1 MSLTH
6 KSIDELH
13 ELLVN
18 KDISAVE
25 LTKDTLESIVAREDK
40 VDSFITVAEEA
51 ALAQAQAIDERG
63 IDAAN
68 PLSGIPLAVKDNIST
83 KGIHSSV

>member
-63 IDAAN
+63 MDAAT
-68 PLSGIPLAVKDNIST
+68 P
-83 KGIHSSV
+83 